1 MDIYGAS
8 RAVTYD
14 YNGENSMHWRSAILK
29 SLVLS
34 LTTAASAALSP
45 ALHAQQ
51 DWPVRP
57 LRIIVA
63 FAAGSFTDV
72 AARAIGRELTEQLGQ
87 QVIVENR
94 LGAGGTLGTHA
105 AAKATPDGYTL
116 LLYDNSFAIWPKL
129 YPKLPFDP
137 VKDFTQVSL
146 VAESPSMLVAR
157 SNLPAKHLRELVEL
171 ARAKPGELTFGTA
184 GQGSTAHLASEW
196 FLGIAGVKLTHVP
209 YKGVAL
215 AIAEV
220 VAGRIDMSI
229 AGLASGM
236 AQVRAGRVNGLAVTG
251 RERSAVLPEVPTFTE
266 AGFAAYRMVHFWA
279 IAVPASTPPRLVSRL
294 NVEVARVL
302 EKPRLKELFVS
313 QGAVAVPSSAAD
325 LSRRINDDIKT
336 WSDLIVKNGIKVE

>member
-1 MDIYGAS
+1 
-8 RAVTYD
+8 
-14 YNGENSMHWRSAILK
+14 MHWRSAILK

-209 YKGVAL
+209 YKGVGPATSDV
-215 AIAEV
+215 IAGHV
-220 VAGRIDMSI
+220 PLIAANIFTVLPHVKSGRLRAYGVSSAGR
-229 AGLASGM
+229 
-236 AQVRAGRVNGLAVTG
+236 
-251 RERSAVLPEVPTFTE
+251 
-266 AGFAAYRMVHFWA
+266 
-279 IAVPASTPPRLVSRL
+279 
-294 NVEVARVL
+294 
-302 EKPRLKELFVS
+302 
-313 QGAVAVPSSAAD
+313 SSAAPEIPTIAEAG
-325 LSRRINDDIKT
+325 LPGYEAVQWYGLVAPAKTPTPIVNQLHAAVVQVLNDPEVRQRFQSGGAEPSPSESPAAYAK
-336 WSDLIVKNGIKVE
+336 LIREELKKWADVAKAAGIKPE

>member
-1 MDIYGAS
+1 MKRQINERGLLLACLF
-8 RAVTYD
+8 A
-14 YNGENSMHWRSAILK
+14 MF
-29 SLVLS
+29 
-34 LTTAASAALSP
+34 ALSP
-45 ALHAQQ
+45 TPHAQSTPN
-51 DWPVRP
+51 DWPNKP

-63 FAAGSFTDV
+63 FAPGSFTDV

-94 LGAGGTLGTHA
+94 LGAGGTLGTNT
-105 AAKATPDGYTL
+105 AAKATADGYTL

-137 VKDFTQVSL
+137 VRDFAQVSL

-157 SNLPAKHLRELVEL
+157 LGLPAKTVKELVAL
-171 ARAKPGELTFGTA
+171 AHAKPGELTFGTA

-196 FLGIAGVKLTHVP
+196 FLGIAGAKMTHVP

-215 AIAEV
+215 AIADAM
-220 VAGRIDMSI
+220 AGRIDMSI
-229 AGLASGM
+229 AGMASGM

-251 RERSAVLPEVPTFTE
+251 RERSALLPEVPTFTE
-266 AGFAAYRMVHFWA
+266 AGFPGYRMIHFWA
-279 IAVPASTPPRLVSRL
+279 MAVPAATPQNRVSRL
-294 NVEVARVL
+294 NSEVARAL
-302 EKPRLKELFVS
+302 EKPWLKELFVS
-313 QGAVAVPSSAAD
+313 QGAVAVPSSAAA